1 MGSLFILLAMI
12 STKNLVSD
20 LQDVPREWVFEYY
33 LNLKEKLI
41 GQDIKML
48 SAFNVKDKVPSMFI
62 YYNGGYYKFKDF
74 SSGFQGDQI
83 ELVKCLFNYDT
94 RFKAVNRI
102 LNDYQEYLKYNTPA
116 ERGSIQFHDKFKV
129 VDFQMRHWNSQDSKF
144 WMSFK
149 ISSAILGK
157 YNVVPLEF
165 FTMEKTEVD
174 GSLRSYRFSRPYVYG
189 YFRQDGEL
197 YKIYMPKVPEK
208 KFIKIQNYIQGM
220 DQLKYDS
227 KYLLIVS
234 SLKDLMSFKKLG
246 IGNIECIA
254 PDSENTMIG
263 ESVIGRLQEKYSKIL
278 VLFDNDEPGV
288 KAAQRYTDKYGI
300 KSINLDISKDLS
312 DSVKDHGIE
321 AVRDKLL
328 SLLKQAV

>member
-1 MGSLFILLAMI
+1 MI

-62 YYNGGYYKFKDF
+62 YRNGDYYKFKDF

-102 LNDYQEYLKYNTPA
+102 LDDYQEYLKYNAPA
-116 ERGSIQFHDKFKV
+116 ERGPIQFHDKFKV

-144 WMSFK
+144 WMSFR
-149 ISSAILGK
+149 ISSAILER

-174 GSLRSYRFSRPYVYG
+174 GSITSYKFARPYVYG

-208 KFIKIQNYIQGM
+208 KFIKIQNYTQGM
-220 DQLKYDS
+220 DQLQYDS

-263 ESVIGRLQEKYSKIL
+263 ESVINKLREKYSKII
-278 VLFDNDEPGV
+278 VLFDNDEPGI
-288 KAAQRYTDKYGI
+288 KAAQRYQDKYNI
-300 KSINLDISKDLS
+300 P
-312 DSVKDHGIE
+312 
-321 AVRDKLL
+321 
-328 SLLKQAV
+328 Q

>member
-1 MGSLFILLAMI
+1 MI
-12 STKNLVSD
+12 STRNLISD
-20 LQDVPREWVFEYY
+20 LEEVPREWVFEYY
-33 LNLKEKLI
+33 LNLKEKLT
-41 GQDIKML
+41 GQNIKML

-62 YYNGGYYKFKDF
+62 YQDSSKYKFKDF
-74 SSGFQGDQI
+74 SSGFQGDQV
-83 ELVKCLFNYDT
+83 ELVKYLFNYDV
-94 RFKAVNRI
+94 RFKATNRI
-102 LNDYQEYLKYNTPA
+102 ITDYQEYLKHNAPVV
-116 ERGSIQFHDKFKV
+116 RGPIQFYDKFKV
-129 VDFQMRHWNSQDSKF
+129 VDFEMRHWNTLDQKY
-144 WMSFK
+144 WTQFK
-149 ISSAILGK
+149 IGSGILSQ
-157 YNVVPLEF
+157 YNVVPLDF
-165 FTMEKTEVD
+165 FTMSKTEID
-174 GSLRSYRFSRPYVYG
+174 GSVTSYKFSRPYVYG
-189 YFRQDGEL
+189 YFRNDGEL

-208 KFIKIQNYIQGM
+208 KFIKIQNYTQGM

-263 ESVIGRLQEKYSKIL
+263 ESTVSVLSKRYNSII
-278 VLFDNDEPGV
+278 VLFDNDEPGI

-300 KSINLDISKDLS
+300 RSINLDMSKDLS

-328 SLLKQAV
+328 SLLKEAVV

>member
-1 MGSLFILLAMI
+1 MI
-12 STKNLVSD
+12 STRNLISD
-20 LQDVPREWVFEYY
+20 LEEVPREWVFEYY
-33 LNLKEKLI
+33 LNLKEKLT
-41 GQDIKML
+41 GQNIKML

-62 YYNGGYYKFKDF
+62 YQDSSKYKFKDF
-74 SSGFQGDQI
+74 SSGFQGDQV
-83 ELVKCLFNYDT
+83 ELVKYLFNYDV
-94 RFKAVNRI
+94 RFKATNRI
-102 LNDYQEYLKYNTPA
+102 ITDYQEYLKHNAPVV
-116 ERGSIQFHDKFKV
+116 RGPIQFYDKFKV
-129 VDFQMRHWNSQDSKF
+129 VDFEMRHWNTLDQKY
-144 WMSFK
+144 WTQFK
-149 ISSAILGK
+149 IGSGILSQ
-157 YNVVPLEF
+157 YNVVPLDF
-165 FTMEKTEVD
+165 FTMSRTEID
-174 GSLRSYRFSRPYVYG
+174 GSVTSYRFSRPYVYG
-189 YFRQDGEL
+189 YFRNDGEL

-208 KFIKIQNYIQGM
+208 KFIKIQNYTQGM

-263 ESVIGRLQEKYSKIL
+263 ESTVSVLSKRYNSII
-278 VLFDNDEPGV
+278 VLFDNDEPGI

-300 KSINLDISKDLS
+300 RSINLDMSKDLS

-328 SLLKQAV
+328 SLLKEAVV

>member
-1 MGSLFILLAMI
+1 MI

-62 YYNGGYYKFKDF
+62 YRNGDCYKFKDF

-102 LNDYQEYLKYNTPA
+102 LNDYQEYLKYNAPA
-116 ERGSIQFHDKFKV
+116 ERGPIQFHDKFKV

-144 WMSFK
+144 WTSFR
-149 ISSAILGK
+149 ISSAILEK

-208 KFIKIQNYIQGM
+208 KFIKIQNYTQGM
-220 DQLKYDS
+220 DQLQYDS

-263 ESVIGRLQEKYSKIL
+263 ESVINKLREKYAKII
-278 VLFDNDEPGV
+278 VLFDNDEPGM
-288 KAAQRYTDKYGI
+288 KAAQRYQDKYNI
-300 KSINLDISKDLS
+300 PHVVLKMSKDLS
-312 DSVKDHGIE
+312 DSVRDHGIE
-321 AVRDKLL
+321 SVRDQLL
-328 SLLKQAV
+328 ILLKQVV

>member
-1 MGSLFILLAMI
+1 
-12 STKNLVSD
+12 
-20 LQDVPREWVFEYY
+20 
-33 LNLKEKLI
+33 
-41 GQDIKML
+41 
-48 SAFNVKDKVPSMFI
+48 
-62 YYNGGYYKFKDF
+62 
-74 SSGFQGDQI
+74 
-83 ELVKCLFNYDT
+83 
-94 RFKAVNRI
+94 
-102 LNDYQEYLKYNTPA
+102 
-116 ERGSIQFHDKFKV
+116 
-129 VDFQMRHWNSQDSKF
+129 MRHWNTLDQKY
-144 WMSFK
+144 WTQFK
-149 ISSAILGK
+149 IGSGILSQ

-165 FTMEKTEVD
+165 FTMSKSEPD
-174 GSLRSYRFSRPYVYG
+174 GSITSYRFSRPYVYG
-189 YFRQDGEL
+189 YFRNDGEL
-197 YKIYMPKVPEK
+197 YKIYMPKIPEK
-208 KFIKIQNYIQGM
+208 KFIKIQNYTQGM

-263 ESVIGRLQEKYSKIL
+263 ESVIGRFQEKYSKIL

-300 KSINLDISKDLS
+300 NSIILDMSKDLS

>member
-1 MGSLFILLAMI
+1 MI
-12 STKNLVSD
+12 STRNLISD
-20 LQDVPREWVFEYY
+20 LEEVPREWVFEYY
-33 LNLKEKLI
+33 LNLKERLT
-41 GQDIKML
+41 GQNIKML
-48 SAFNVKDKVPSMFI
+48 SAFNIKDKVPSMFV
-62 YYNGGYYKFKDF
+62 YQDDGKYKFKDF

-83 ELVKCLFNYDT
+83 ELVKCLFNYAA
-94 RFKAVNRI
+94 RFNAVNRI
-102 LNDYQEYLKYNTPA
+102 MTDYQEYLKHNAPA
-116 ERGSIQFHDKFKV
+116 ERGPIQFYDKFKV
-129 VDFQMRHWNSQDSKF
+129 VDFEMRHWNTLDQKY
-144 WMSFK
+144 WTQFK
-149 ISSAILGK
+149 IGSGILSQ
-157 YNVVPLEF
+157 YNVVPLDF
-165 FTMEKTEVD
+165 FTMSKTEPD
-174 GSLRSYRFSRPYVYG
+174 GSITSYKFSRPYVYG
-189 YFRQDGEL
+189 YFRNDGEL

-208 KFIKIQNYIQGM
+208 KFIKIQNYTQGM

-263 ESVIGRLQEKYSKIL
+263 ESIISKLQEKYSKII
-278 VLFDNDEPGV
+278 VLFDNDEPGI

-300 KSINLDISKDLS
+300 KAINLEMSKDLS

-321 AVRDKLL
+321 IVRDKLL

>member
-1 MGSLFILLAMI
+1 MI
-12 STKNLVSD
+12 STRNIISD
-20 LQDVPREWVFEYY
+20 LEEVPREWVFEYY
-33 LNLKEKLI
+33 LNLKEKLT
-41 GQDIKML
+41 GQNIKML
-48 SAFNVKDKVPSMFI
+48 SAFNVKDKVPSMFV
-62 YYNGGYYKFKDF
+62 YQDGGRYKFKDF

-83 ELVKCLFNYDT
+83 ELVKSLFNYDA

-102 LNDYQEYLKYNTPA
+102 LTDYQEYLKHNAPVH
-116 ERGSIQFHDKFKV
+116 RGPIQFYDKFKV
-129 VDFQMRHWNSQDSKF
+129 VDFEMRHWNTLDQKY
-144 WMSFK
+144 WTQFK
-149 ISSAILGK
+149 IGSGILSQ

-165 FTMEKTEVD
+165 FTMSKTEPD
-174 GSLRSYRFSRPYVYG
+174 GSITSYKFSRPYVYG
-189 YFRQDGEL
+189 YFRNDGEL

-208 KFIKIQNYIQGM
+208 KFIKIQNYTQGM

-263 ESVIGRLQEKYSKIL
+263 ESTVSVLSKRYNSII
-278 VLFDNDEPGV
+278 VLFDNDEPGI

-300 KSINLDISKDLS
+300 KSINLDLSKDLS
-312 DSVKDHGIE
+312 DSVKDYGIE

-328 SLLKQAV
+328 SLLKQTV

>member
-1 MGSLFILLAMI
+1 MI
-12 STKNLVSD
+12 STRNLVSD

-62 YYNGGYYKFKDF
+62 YRNGDCYKFKDF

-94 RFKAVNRI
+94 RAKAVNRI
-102 LNDYQEYLKYNTPA
+102 LNDYQEYLKYNAPA
-116 ERGSIQFHDKFKV
+116 ERGPIQFHDKFKV
-129 VDFQMRHWNSQDSKF
+129 TDFQMRHWNSQDSKF
-144 WMSFK
+144 WMSFR
-149 ISSAILGK
+149 ISSAILER

-165 FTMEKTEVD
+165 FTMEKTDVD
-174 GSLRSYRFSRPYVYG
+174 GSIVSYKFTRSYVYG

-208 KFIKIQNYIQGM
+208 KFIKIQNYTQGM
-220 DQLKYDS
+220 DQLQYDS

-263 ESVIGRLQEKYSKIL
+263 ESVINKLREKYSKII
-278 VLFDNDEPGV
+278 VLFDNDEPGI
-288 KAAQRYTDKYGI
+288 KAAQRYQDKY
-300 KSINLDISKDLS
+300 SISHVILDMSKDLS
-312 DSVKDHGIE
+312 DSVRDHGIE

-328 SLLKQAV
+328 SLLKQTV

>member
-1 MGSLFILLAMI
+1 MI
-12 STKNLVSD
+12 STKNLISD
-20 LQDVPREWVFEYY
+20 LEEVPREWVFEYY
-33 LNLKEKLI
+33 LNLREKLT
-41 GQDIKML
+41 GQNIKML

-62 YYNGGYYKFKDF
+62 YQDSGKYKFKDF
-74 SSGFQGDQI
+74 SSGFQGDHV
-83 ELVKCLFNYDT
+83 ELVRHLFNYDV
-94 RFKAVNRI
+94 RYKAANRI
-102 LNDYQEYLKYNTPA
+102 ITDYQEYLKHNAPVV
-116 ERGSIQFHDKFKV
+116 RGPIQFYDKFKV
-129 VDFQMRHWNSQDSKF
+129 VDFEMRHWNSQDSKF
-144 WMSFK
+144 WTSFR
-149 ISSAILGK
+149 ISSGILTH

-165 FTMEKTEVD
+165 FTMSKSELD
-174 GSLRSYRFSRPYVYG
+174 GSITSYKFSRPYVYG
-189 YFRQDGEL
+189 YFRNDGEL

-208 KFIKIQNYIQGM
+208 KFIKIQNYTQGM
-220 DQLKYDS
+220 DQLQYDS

-263 ESVIGRLQEKYSKIL
+263 ESVIGKLQEKYSKIL

-300 KSINLDISKDLS
+300 RSITLDMSKDLS

-328 SLLKQAV
+328 SLLKEAVI

>member
-1 MGSLFILLAMI
+1 MI

-48 SAFNVKDKVPSMFI
+48 SAFNVKDKVPSMFV
-62 YYNGGYYKFKDF
+62 YRNGDYYKFKDF

-102 LNDYQEYLKYNTPA
+102 LNDYQEYLKYNAPA
-116 ERGSIQFHDKFKV
+116 QRGPIQFHDKFKV
-129 VDFQMRHWNSQDSKF
+129 TDFQMRHWNSQDSKF
-144 WMSFK
+144 WMSFR
-149 ISSAILGK
+149 ISSSILEQ
-157 YNVVPLEF
+157 YNVIPLEF

-174 GSLRSYRFSRPYVYG
+174 GSIVSYRFLRPYVYG

-208 KFIKIQNYIQGM
+208 KFIKIQNYTQGI
-220 DQLKYDS
+220 DQLQYDS

-246 IGNIECIA
+246 IGNVECIA

-263 ESVIGRLQEKYSKIL
+263 ESVINKLREKYSKII
-278 VLFDNDEPGV
+278 VLFDNDEPGI
-288 KAAQRYTDKYGI
+288 KAAQRYQDKYNI
-300 KSINLDISKDLS
+300 PYVILEMSKDLS
-312 DSVKDHGIE
+312 DSVRDHGIE
-321 AVRDKLL
+321 PVRDQLL
-328 SLLKQAV
+328 FLLKQVV

>member
-1 MGSLFILLAMI
+1 MI

-20 LQDVPREWVFEYY
+20 LEDVPREWVFEYY

-62 YYNGGYYKFKDF
+62 YRNGDYYKFKDF

-102 LNDYQEYLKYNTPA
+102 LNDYQEYLKYNAPA
-116 ERGSIQFHDKFKV
+116 ERGLIQFHDKFKV
-129 VDFQMRHWNSQDSKF
+129 TDYQMRHWNSQDSKF

-149 ISSAILGK
+149 ISSGILEK

-165 FTMEKTEVD
+165 FTMEKTAID
-174 GSLRSYRFSRPYVYG
+174 GTIVSYRFTRSYVYG

-208 KFIKIQNYIQGM
+208 KFIKIQNYTQGM
-220 DQLKYDS
+220 DQLQYDS

-246 IGNIECIA
+246 IGNVECIA

-263 ESVIGRLQEKYSKIL
+263 ESVINKLREKYAKII
-278 VLFDNDEPGV
+278 VLFDNDEPGI
-288 KAAQRYTDKYGI
+288 KAAQRYQDKYNI
-300 KSINLDISKDLS
+300 PHVILDMSKDLS
-312 DSVKDHGIE
+312 DSVRDHGIE
-321 AVRDKLL
+321 PVRDQLL
-328 SLLKQAV
+328 ILLKQVV

>member
-1 MGSLFILLAMI
+1 MI
-12 STKNLVSD
+12 STRNLISD
-20 LQDVPREWVFEYY
+20 LEEVPREWVFEYY
-33 LNLKEKLI
+33 LNLKEKLT
-41 GQDIKML
+41 GQNIKML

-62 YYNGGYYKFKDF
+62 YQDSSKYKFKDF
-74 SSGFQGDQI
+74 SSGFQGDQV
-83 ELVKCLFNYDT
+83 ELVKYLFNYDV
-94 RFKAVNRI
+94 RFKATNRI
-102 LNDYQEYLKYNTPA
+102 ITDYQEYLKHNAPVV
-116 ERGSIQFHDKFKV
+116 RGPIQFYDKFKV
-129 VDFQMRHWNSQDSKF
+129 VDFEMRHWNTLDQKY
-144 WMSFK
+144 WTQFK
-149 ISSAILGK
+149 IGSGILSQ
-157 YNVVPLEF
+157 YNVVPLDF
-165 FTMEKTEVD
+165 FTMSKTEID
-174 GSLRSYRFSRPYVYG
+174 GSVTSYKFSRPYVYG
-189 YFRQDGEL
+189 YFRNDGEL

-208 KFIKIQNYIQGM
+208 KFIKIQNYTQGM

-263 ESVIGRLQEKYSKIL
+263 ESTVSVLSKRYNSII

-300 KSINLDISKDLS
+300 KSINLDMSKDLS

-328 SLLKQAV
+328 SLLKEAVV